1 MFDQNGLSLDQAP
14 PIWVVFRFFIAGA
27 LFGILGG
34 VSMLVWGDSIFDF
47 SSAGALVLTHIFT
60 LGVMLSFM
68 LGALFQML
76 PVIAGVTLSNP
87 IKHSNIVQLPLLVG
101 IFSLLYGFAGGSNIA
116 FLMAS
121 VLLGVSLLYL
131 CVLMLSRLLKLD
143 NQSASSRG
151 MAYAL
156 ASLVVVVILGV
167 YMSNVHA
174 GLGDGEWFTVA
185 KKAHYSY
192 GLFGWI
198 ALLIISISFQV
209 VEMFYV
215 TPPYPKAVSRWA
227 PLWIIAILDILAIG
241 LIFYPPLVI
250 LSEALLFV
258 SLGAYGVLTLVRL
271 SQRKRPLADASMWFW
286 RVGMGSLVASMI
298 LLLVL
303 LASDAPYLLDVA
315 VVLFA
320 TFSTS
325 IVFAMFYKIV
335 PFLTWFHLNSQG
347 YLMAPMMHEIVHPKV
362 ARVNFWIYSAAMTS
376 LLVSIWVGGF
386 IYIAGVLTALS
397 YGWAGYQVIKAGKL
411 YKHTQETSEKFDFG
425 ASS

>member
-34 VSMLVWGDSIFDF
+34 ASMLVWGDSIFDF
-47 SSAGALVLTHIFT
+47 SSTGALVLTHIFT

-76 PVIAGVTLSNP
+76 PVIAGVTLNNP
-87 IKHSNIVQLPLLVG
+87 VKHSNIVQLPLLVG
-101 IFSLLYGFAGGSNIA
+101 IFSLLYGFVSGSSIA
-116 FLMAS
+116 FLLAS
-121 VLLGVSLLYL
+121 VLLGLSLLYL
-131 CVLMLSRLLKLD
+131 TILMLSRLLKLD

-151 MAYAL
+151 MTYAL
-156 ASLVVVVILGV
+156 SSLIVVVMLGV

-174 GLGDGEWFTVA
+174 GIGNGEWFAIA
-185 KKAHYSY
+185 KKTHYSY

-215 TPPYPKAVSRWA
+215 TPPYPKMVSRWT
-227 PLWIIAILDILAIG
+227 PLWIASLLLMLVIG
-241 LIFYPPLVI
+241 LVFYPPLVI

-258 SLGAYGVLTLVRL
+258 SLGVFGLLTLLRL

-286 RVGMGSLVASMI
+286 RVGMVSLVISMI

-303 LASDAPYLLDVA
+303 LASDGRYLLDVA

-347 YLMAPMMHEIVHPKV
+347 YLMAPMMHEIIHPKV
-362 ARVNFWIYSAAMTS
+362 ARVNFWIYSVAIVS
-376 LLVSIWVGGF
+376 LMISIWVSDF
-386 IYIAGVLTALS
+386 IYLAGVFTALS
-397 YGWAGYQVIKAGKL
+397 YGWAGYQVIKAGRL